1 MKRIILCGVLG
12 LISHTGLAQEK
23 NTKGNSLPKKSTK
36 GTAAKPKMPVLPN
49 DTATFTGVH
58 IDEHKVK
65 SFDPMNSKLRN
76 LPVKTP
82 VYQPNVTGTNAPGDG
97 RMGIPVQSG
106 TENERPAHPV
116 VLDSVKAKTNGN

>member
-1 MKRIILCGVLG
+1 MKRIILPGILAF
-12 LISHTGLAQEK
+12 ISYGSFAQAKSSK
-23 NTKGNSLPKKSTK
+23 NNAPKKISK
-36 GTAAKPKMPVLPN
+36 SNPVAVKQAPTAA

-65 SFDPMNSKLRN
+65 SFDPMNAKIRN

-97 RMGIPVQSG
+97 RMGLPVQAPLS
-106 TENERPAHPV
+106 NERSTYPV
-116 VLDSVKAKTNGN
+116 VIDSIKTKTSGN